1 MVTRAT
7 RTGAGELLA
16 DVALIDASDGVWP
29 EVLTVD
35 ATADLNRQWYP
46 KALAH
51 AALAAAS
58 RAMPPNADHVTTHMN
73 GTTATR
79 TARDGKVTT
88 KVTTT
93 LIAEGGRDHSNGGNL
108 HVGGVGAALA
118 AAPETLKGRAFEGLG
133 RLTSVTTERLP
144 DTKATFNEVRH
155 RFTATFAAEA
165 A

>member
-1 MVTRAT
+1 M
-7 RTGAGELLA
+7 
-16 DVALIDASDGVWP
+16 
-29 EVLTVD
+29 
-35 ATADLNRQWYP
+35 
-46 KALAH
+46 H

-108 HVGGVGAALA
+108 HGAESEPPGGSPRDPQGAGVRGAGAPDLRHHRAPAGHQGHVQRGAAPLH
-118 AAPETLKGRAFEGLG
+118 RHVCCRG
-133 RLTSVTTERLP
+133 RLDRRSNDARPQLP
-144 DTKATFNEVRH
+144 LGQRITPR
-155 RFTATFAAEA
+155 
-165 A
+165 